1 MKKILILTLLF
12 ASCTR
17 TIYVPTTEYVKG
29 KDSIRIE
36 YKDSLIYL
44 PAPAQFNEVITNQ
57 RSHLE
62 TDYSLSNAWIDTTGL
77 LHHNIANVL
86 KIPVKMR
93 TQTVYES
100 HIDTVRL
107 TKTITV
113 TNTVIKQHIPF
124 WAWIGW
130 IILGGGLFWKIRKF
144 FGVPI

>member
-1 MKKILILTLLF
+1 MKKLLFLTILF

-86 KIPVKMR
+86 KIPVKIR
-93 TQTVYES
+93 TQTIYEAHS
-100 HIDTVRL
+100 DTVRL

-113 TNTVIKQHIPF
+113 TNTVIKQVTPLK
-124 WAWIGW
+124 AWLGW
-130 IILGGGLFWKIRKF
+130 LILGLLGVWKIRKF
-144 FGVPI
+144 FSFPI